1 VYQHCQSSPLNFLK
15 GSSKDCRWPVSWGVV
30 LYRQL
35 QGDVHLHFQSETS
48 TKAKIKASLL
58 VNLDRARVPLQ
69 CCMCVAYVVRVF
81 CTCVARRTHGC
92 CTCVARVLMGIHRQG
107 SDGWPVLRRGIS
119 FRAFFAESAACVK
132 HANATWAVVSSRC
145 ER

>member
-1 VYQHCQSSPLNFLK
+1 M
-15 GSSKDCRWPVSWGVV
+15 

-35 QGDVHLHFQSETS
+35 QGDAHLHFQSETS
-48 TKAKIKASLL
+48 PKAKIEASLL
-58 VNLDRARVPLQ
+58 VNLDSARVPLHAAT
-69 CCMCVAYVVRVF
+69 CVACVARVF

-92 CTCVARVLMGIHRQG
+92 CTCVACVLMGIHRQG
-107 SDGWPVLRRGIS
+107 SDGWPVRGIS

-145 ER
+145 E